1 MAPPNRRSGF
11 SRRAQYN
18 TFFTYLAGLAGAL
31 AGAGLLIVSIN
42 NPSAFSWLRTF
53 GSDVTAPVSRVGA
66 GGRAAGQGAVE
77 SIGGYIAA
85 GSQNAE
91 LRRELDV
98 AKIRLIEAQAT
109 AEENRRLKALLGLE
123 QENPRPVAMARLI
136 SSTAASTRRI
146 AVLSAGASQGIAAG
160 MPVRAPLGLVGRVL
174 EVGHSTSRVLLI
186 TDTESIVPVRR
197 ASDGLPA
204 FLQGRSDGTV
214 QVKLIN
220 LGINPLKVG
229 DTFVTSGSG
238 GLYRPGIA
246 IGIVENVLRD
256 GAVVRPMSNPAA
268 TDYVAV
274 EPVWA
279 AEAATEVAK
288 PMAPPPQQQ
297 RPKRPKPPKPQRP
310 KP

>member
-18 TFFTYLAGLAGAL
+18 TFFTYLAGIAGAA

-42 NPSAFSWLRTF
+42 NPSAFSWLRTL
-53 GSDVTAPVSRVGA
+53 GSDAAAPVSRVGA
-66 GGRAAGQGAVE
+66 GGRTAGQGAVE
-77 SIGGYIAA
+77 SISGYIVA
-85 GSQNAE
+85 GSQNAD
-91 LRRELDV
+91 LRRQLDL
-98 AKIRLIEAQAT
+98 ARIKLIEAEAT
-109 AEENRRLKALLGLE
+109 AEENRRLKALLDLQ
-123 QENPRPVAMARLI
+123 QEEPKPVTMARLI

-146 AVLSAGASQGIAAG
+146 AVLSAGSGQGVTAG
-160 MPVRAPLGLVGRVL
+160 MPVRSPLGLVGRVL

-186 TDTESIVPVRR
+186 TDTDSIVPVRR
-197 ASDGLPA
+197 SGDGLPA
-204 FLQGRSDGTV
+204 FLQGRADGTV

-246 IGIVENVLRD
+246 IGSVASVLRD
-256 GAVVRPMSNPAA
+256 GAVVQLLSNPAA

-279 AEAATEVAK
+279 ADAVAEAARPE
-288 PMAPPPQQQ
+288 APREAQ
-297 RPKRPKPPKPQRP
+297 RPKRPAAKP
-310 KP
+310 

>member
-18 TFFTYLAGLAGAL
+18 TFFTYLAGIAGAL
-31 AGAGLLIVSIN
+31 AGAGLLVVSIN
-42 NPSAFSWLRTF
+42 NPSAFSWLRTL
-53 GSDVTAPVSRVGA
+53 GSDAAAPVSRVGA

-77 SIGGYIAA
+77 TIGGYIAA
-85 GSQNAE
+85 GSQNAD
-91 LRRELDV
+91 LHRQLDL
-98 AKIRLIEAQAT
+98 AKVKLIEAQAT
-109 AEENRRLKALLGLE
+109 AEENRRLKALLGLQ
-123 QENPRPVAMARLI
+123 QEDPKPVAMARLI

-146 AVLSAGASQGIAAG
+146 AVISAGSSQGIAPG

-197 ASDGLPA
+197 AGDGLPA

-214 QVKLIN
+214 QAKLIN

-246 IGIVENVLRD
+246 IGIVEQVLRD
-256 GAVVRPMSNPAA
+256 GAIVRLMSNPAA
-268 TDYVAV
+268 TDYVAI

-279 AEAATEVAK
+279 QEAATEVGR
-288 PMAPPPQQQ
+288 PVAPPPQQQ
-297 RPKRPKPPKPQRP
+297 RPKPQRAKQP
-310 KP
+310 EAKP

>member
-31 AGAGLLIVSIN
+31 VGAGLLIVSIN
-42 NPSAFSWLRTF
+42 NPSAFSWLRSL
-53 GSDVTAPVSRVGA
+53 GSDATAPVSRVGA
-66 GGRAAGQGAVE
+66 GTRAAGQGAVE
-77 SIGGYIAA
+77 SIGAYIAA
-85 GSQNAE
+85 GSQNAD
-91 LRRELDV
+91 LRRQLDL
-98 AKIRLIEAQAT
+98 AKIKLIEAQAI
-109 AEENRRLKALLGLE
+109 AEENRRLKALLELQ
-123 QENPRPVAMARLI
+123 QEDPKPVTMARLI

-146 AVLSAGASQGIAAG
+146 AVLSAGSSQGITPG
-160 MPVRAPLGLVGRVL
+160 MPVRSPLGLVGRVL

-186 TDTESIVPVRR
+186 TDPENIVPVRR
-197 ASDGLPA
+197 AGDGLPA

-214 QVKLIN
+214 QAKLIN

-229 DTFVTSGSG
+229 DAFVTSGSG

-246 IGIVENVLRD
+246 VGIVEKLLRD
-256 GAVVRPMSNPAA
+256 GAIVRLMSNPAA

-279 AEAATEVAK
+279 AQAATEVAR
-288 PMAPPPQQQ
+288 PDATPQKQ
-297 RPKRPKPPKPQRP
+297 RPRQPRPKP
-310 KP
+310 